1 MIHLVVARRI
11 YCDDMH
17 QSGKGLD
24 AGPAVPSSEVAP
36 ERVAW
41 LESERPEKVPEVVAR
56 RILRDIVRQGL
67 VAGDMLPPEAVM
79 IEQLGIGRASLR
91 EALRILETRGIVR
104 IKPGPRGGPMVD
116 EVTAADYGRTM
127 TVFLHASGATFR
139 ELMEARL
146 IMEPV
151 LARLA
156 ATRLTE
162 EGAARIR
169 GAITAGWDAVDE
181 PSEVWSAASEEFHAA
196 VAAGSGSRV
205 LDIFSGSLM
214 SIHRSRIG
222 SMFPVNQ
229 RRATC
234 RIHDRIAAAVLDR
247 NAAGAEQL
255 TRKHIEAVVQVVQQ
269 GMLQQ
274 MDEVVDWR

>member
-1 MIHLVVARRI
+1 M
-11 YCDDMH
+11 YSDDM
-17 QSGKGLD
+17 QESGNSPDGHR
-24 AGPAVPSSEVAP
+24 AAAPSAQLPP

-41 LESERPEKVPEVVAR
+41 LESERAEKVPEVVAR
-56 RILRDIVRQGL
+56 RILRDIVRRGL

-91 EALRILETRGIVR
+91 EALRILETHGVVR

-139 ELMEARL
+139 ELIEARL

-156 ATRLTE
+156 ATRLTD
-162 EGAARIR
+162 EGAERIR
-169 GAITAGWDAVDE
+169 EAVSAGWEAVDE
-181 PSEVWSAASEEFHAA
+181 TSEIWSVASEQFHAA

-205 LDIFSGSLM
+205 LDIFSGALM
-214 SIHRSRIG
+214 SIHRSRVG
-222 SMFPVNQ
+222 SVFPVNE

-234 RIHDRIAAAVLDR
+234 RIHDRIAEAVLDR
-247 NAAGAEQL
+247 NAARAEQL
-255 TRKHIEAVVQVVQQ
+255 TRKHIEALVQVVEL
-269 GMLQQ
+269 GMVQQ